1 MGALG
6 GDVAHFGEF
15 VVRVYVRTYVCM
27 YVCMYYV
34 CTWMYGV
41 RVWSPST
48 VPLKK
53 SETQSRK

>member
-27 YVCMYYV
+27 YVRMYVLCMHVDV
-34 CTWMYGV
+34 C
-41 RVWSPST
+41 S
-48 VPLKK
+48 K
-53 SETQSRK
+53 SLVTLDGPTQEV